1 MKQRIW
7 ELDAFRGICIL
18 GMVVVHLVYDM
29 VDLYR
34 LVDWQYPAAF
44 VFVMKWGGVLFL
56 VLSGI
61 CVTLG
66 SHCVKRG
73 AIVFGCGMVCTAV
86 TWGMVKLELAGSG
99 MVIWFGVL
107 HCLGVC
113 MLLWALF
120 KHLPTWATALLG
132 IGCTAAGFL
141 ITDMRVSFPWLIPLG
156 LITENFI
163 SPDYFP
169 LLPNLGYFLLG
180 AVLGRTL
187 YRRKATLFPGVNPK
201 ILPLRFLC
209 ACGRHS
215 LWIYL
220 LHQPVLSAI
229 FFAVLQLQGG
239 IL

>member
-29 VDLYR
+29 VDLYK
-34 LVDWQYPAAF
+34 LVQWQYPAAF
-44 VFVMKWGGVLFL
+44 VFIREWGSVLFIL
-56 VLSGI
+56 LSGI

-73 AIVFGCGMVCTAV
+73 AVVFACGMVCTAV
-86 TWGMVKLELAGSG
+86 TRLMPGDG
-99 MVIWFGVL
+99 MVIWFGIL

-113 MLLWALF
+113 MLLWALC
-120 KHLPTWATALLG
+120 KHLPAPVIAVLG
-132 IGCTAAGFL
+132 IVCIAAGFY
-141 ITDMRVSFPWLIPLG
+141 IADIRVSFPWLIPLG
-156 LITENFI
+156 VLTDTFV

-180 AVLGRTL
+180 AVLGKGL
-187 YRRKATLFPGVNPK
+187 YRRKTTLFPRVNPN
-201 ILPLRFLC
+201 ILPIRFLC

-220 LHQPVLSAI
+220 LHQPILSAI
-229 FFAVLQLQGG
+229 FLGVIYLRGVL
-239 IL
+239 